1 MPYSSTLKLNV
12 ETGDEPL
19 YRVQVTATDG
29 LEKWVELY
37 TVIIVIELAIRHE
50 ARPPARARPRASP
63 RRYAARVLVLGMPSV
78 LHAASSERRL

>member
-1 MPYSSTLKLNV
+1 MASVSVVGHHISAIFINV

-37 TVIIVIELAIRHE
+37 
-50 ARPPARARPRASP
+50 P
-63 RRYAARVLVLGMPSV
+63 
-78 LHAASSERRL
+78 